1 MLQYCDKLSKSKYS
15 PIEKEFAI
23 NMKIDQR
30 PSQSKQRKIT
40 YWQNIPINIADV
52 YA

>member
-1 MLQYCDKLSKSKYS
+1 MLLCKFTLFNNDDNIVKNCQNQM
-15 PIEKEFAI
+15 EFAI

-40 YWQNIPINIADV
+40 YW
-52 YA
+52 